1 MLALSR
7 RIGEAIRIGDEF
19 TLEVL
24 DIGRHMVMLE
34 LERPD
39 PDYDRSQWLVV
50 DRRVGESFQVADD
63 IQVFIKGVDG
73 SLVRLGI
80 DAPREVR
87 IVRLELEPLVADLRA
102 RNREAQVDAD

>member
-7 RIGEAIRIGDEF
+7 RIGEAIRIGDDL

-24 DIGRHMVMLE
+24 DIGRHTVMLE

-39 PDYDRSQWLVV
+39 PDYDRPQWMVV
-50 DRRVGESFQVADD
+50 DRRVGESFQVSEGVCVSVSA
-63 IQVFIKGVDG
+63 VDG

-87 IVRLELEPLVADLRA
+87 IVRSELEPLAADLRGEKP
-102 RNREAQVDAD
+102 EAKVDTD